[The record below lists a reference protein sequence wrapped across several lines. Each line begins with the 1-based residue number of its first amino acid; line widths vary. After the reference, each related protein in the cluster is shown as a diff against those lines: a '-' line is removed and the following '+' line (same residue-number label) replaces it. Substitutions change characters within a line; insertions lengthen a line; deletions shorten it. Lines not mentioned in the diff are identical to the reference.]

1 MRRCRALTFRRRR
14 LFPRLGFRLRGF
26 AGQTGGVRSIREL
39 DTVELII
46 QAQALL
52 DSIRGPERVI
62 DAGTL
67 RALQQSGNYVVGLFD
82 DEAGDER
89 MVGASIAFFGVPG
102 ERTMHSHIT
111 ALLPEYRGRGWG
123 RELKGHQ
130 RQWAF
135 SRDVGHITW
144 TFDPLVARN
153 AHFFLT
159 VLGARVT
166 GYSVNHYGIFGGG
179 DAGDASDRLDVR
191 WALADIAKPP
201 ADDADVATLEIPT
214 DIEAMRESDPE
225 AAHEWRLRLRG
236 EMEPLLERGLKIVGF
251 DTARGYLFTE

>member
-1 MRRCRALTFRRRR
+1 MRT
-14 LFPRLGFRLRGF
+14 
-26 AGQTGGVRSIREL
+26 IRDL

-46 QAQALL
+46 DAQGLL

-82 DEAGDER
+82 ADADGGEER
-89 MVGASIAFFGVPG
+89 MVGASIAFFGAPG
-102 ERTMHSHIT
+102 RRAMHSHIT

-123 RELKGHQ
+123 RELKEHQ

-135 SRDVGHITW
+135 SRDVGRITW

-153 AHFFLT
+153 AHFFLS

-166 GYSVNHYGIFGGG
+166 GYSINRYGIFGGG
-179 DAGDASDRLDVR
+179 DAGDESDRLDVE
-191 WALADIAKPP
+191 WALADIAKAP
-201 ADDADVATLEIPT
+201 ASETVVETLEIPA
-214 DIEAMRESDPE
+214 DIEAMRESDPD
-225 AAHEWRLRLRG
+225 AAHEWRMRLRAQ
-236 EMEPLLERGLKIVGF
+236 MEGLLGSGLQIAGF
-251 DTARGYLFTE
+251 DARKGYLFTRA

>member
-1 MRRCRALTFRRRR
+1 
-14 LFPRLGFRLRGF
+14 
-26 AGQTGGVRSIREL
+26 VRSIREL

-46 QAQALL
+46 DAQGLL
-52 DSIRGPERVI
+52 DSIRGANRVI

-82 DEAGDER
+82 DSEGEDR
-89 MVGASIAFFGVPG
+89 MVGASIAFFGEPG
-102 ERTMHSHIT
+102 KRTMHSHIT

-123 RELKGHQ
+123 RELKEHQ

-135 SRDVGHITW
+135 SREVGRITW

-159 VLGARVT
+159 VLGARAT
-166 GYSVNHYGIFGGG
+166 GYTVNRYGIFGGG
-179 DAGDASDRLDVR
+179 DAGDESDRLDVE

-201 ADDADVATLEIPT
+201 ASDAVVATVEIPADVEG
-214 DIEAMRESDPE
+214 MRETDPA
-225 AAHEWRLRLRG
+225 AAHEWRLRLRADIEEQLSQG
-236 EMEPLLERGLKIVGF
+236 RRLAGF
-251 DTARGYLFTE
+251 ETGRGYLFTA

>member
-1 MRRCRALTFRRRR
+1 MRT
-14 LFPRLGFRLRGF
+14 
-26 AGQTGGVRSIREL
+26 VRDL
-39 DTVELII
+39 DTVELILD
-46 QAQALL
+46 AQGLL

-82 DEAGDER
+82 SDGGEER
-89 MVGASIAFFGVPG
+89 MVGASIAFFGEPG
-102 ERTMHSHIT
+102 RRSMHSHIT

-123 RELKGHQ
+123 RELKEHQ

-135 SRDVGHITW
+135 SREVGRITW

-166 GYSVNHYGIFGGG
+166 GYSVNRYGIFGGG
-179 DAGDASDRLDVR
+179 DAGDESDRLDVE

-201 ADDADVATLEIPT
+201 AEDTVVETVEIPA
-214 DIEAMRESDPE
+214 DIEAMRTSDPE
-225 AAHEWRLRLRG
+225 AAHEWRMRLRTR
-236 EMEPLLERGLKIVGF
+236 MEETLGRGLRIVGF
-251 DTARGYLFTE
+251 DVERGYLFAQ

>member
-1 MRRCRALTFRRRR
+1 MQTDAMRT
-14 LFPRLGFRLRGF
+14 
-26 AGQTGGVRSIREL
+26 IRDL

-46 QAQALL
+46 EAQSLL
-52 DSIRGPERVI
+52 DALRRSERTI

-67 RALQQSGNYVVGLFD
+67 RALQQSGNYVVGVFD
-82 DEAGDER
+82 GDDGSER
-89 MVGASIAFFGVPG
+89 MVGASIAFFGAPG
-102 ERTMHSHIT
+102 RRTMHSHIT

-123 RELKGHQ
+123 RELKEHQ

-135 SRDVGHITW
+135 SREVGNITW

-166 GYSVNHYGIFGGG
+166 GYSVNRYGIFGGG
-179 DAGDASDRLDVR
+179 DAGAESDRLDVE

-201 ADDADVATLEIPT
+201 ADDAVVETLAIPSDVEG
-214 DIEAMRESDPE
+214 MRVSDP
-225 AAHEWRLRLRG
+225 AAAQEWRTTLRAQ
-236 EMEPLLERGLKIVGF
+236 MEELLGRGLRVGGF
-251 DTARGYLFTE
+251 DAERGYLFTAD

>member
-1 MRRCRALTFRRRR
+1 MPDLHARCPVR
-14 LFPRLGFRLRGF
+14 
-26 AGQTGGVRSIREL
+26 QTGFVRTIRDL

-46 QAQALL
+46 DAQGVL
-52 DSIRGPERVI
+52 DAIRGKERVI

-82 DEAGDER
+82 DDR
-89 MVGASIAFFGVPG
+89 MVGASIAFFGAPG
-102 ERTMHSHIT
+102 RRAMHSHIT

-123 RELKGHQ
+123 RELKEHQ

-135 SRDVGHITW
+135 SREVGTITW

-166 GYSVNHYGIFGGG
+166 NYVVNQYGIFGGG
-179 DAGDASDRLDVR
+179 DAGDESDRLDVE
-191 WALADIAKPP
+191 WALADIAKAP
-201 ADDADVATLEIPT
+201 APDAVVATLAIPA
-214 DIEAMRESDPE
+214 DVESMREADPA
-225 AAHEWRLRLRG
+225 AAHEWRLRLRSEIEALHG
-236 EMEPLLERGLKIVGF
+236 RGLRIAGF
-251 DTARGYLFTE
+251 DVERGYLFTAA

>member
-1 MRRCRALTFRRRR
+1 MRT
-14 LFPRLGFRLRGF
+14 
-26 AGQTGGVRSIREL
+26 IRDL

-46 QAQALL
+46 DAQALL

-67 RALQQSGNYVVGLFD
+67 RALQHSGNYVVGLFD
-82 DEAGDER
+82 DADGEER
-89 MVGASIAFFGVPG
+89 MVGASIAFFGEPG
-102 ERTMHSHIT
+102 RRTMHSHIT

-123 RELKGHQ
+123 RELKEHQ

-135 SRDVGHITW
+135 SREVGRITW

-159 VLGARVT
+159 VLGARVL
-166 GYSVNHYGIFGGG
+166 GYSVNVYGIFGGG
-179 DAGDASDRLDVR
+179 DAGDQSDRLDVE
-191 WALADIAKPP
+191 WTLADIAKPP
-201 ADDADVATLEIPT
+201 ASDAVVATVAIPSDVEGMRLT
-214 DIEAMRESDPE
+214 DPD

-236 EMEPLLERGLKIVGF
+236 EMEERLGSGLRIAGF
-251 DTARGYLFTE
+251 DVERGYLFTK

>member
-1 MRRCRALTFRRRR
+1 MRT
-14 LFPRLGFRLRGF
+14 
-26 AGQTGGVRSIREL
+26 IRDL

-46 QAQALL
+46 EAQSLL

-82 DEAGDER
+82 DEDGSER
-89 MVGASIAFFGVPG
+89 MVGASVAFFGVPG
-102 ERTMHSHIT
+102 QRTMHSHIT
-111 ALLPEYRGRGWG
+111 ALIPEYRGRGWG
-123 RELKGHQ
+123 RELKEHQ

-135 SRDVGHITW
+135 SREVGRITW

-166 GYSVNHYGIFGGG
+166 AYAVNQYGIFGGG
-179 DAGDASDRLDVR
+179 DAGDESDRLDVE
-191 WALADIAKPP
+191 WALADIAKHP
-201 ADDADVATLEIPT
+201 AAEAVEATLEIPS
-214 DIEAMRESDPE
+214 DVEGMRVSDPD

-236 EMEPLLERGLKIVGF
+236 EMEDLLGRGLRVAGF
-251 DTARGYLFTE
+251 DVQQGYLFTE

>member
-1 MRRCRALTFRRRR
+1 MRT
-14 LFPRLGFRLRGF
+14 
-26 AGQTGGVRSIREL
+26 IRDL
-39 DTVELII
+39 DTVELILD
-46 QAQALL
+46 AQGIL

-82 DEAGDER
+82 GEGDDQR
-89 MVGASIAFFGVPG
+89 MVGASIAFFGAPG
-102 ERTMHSHIT
+102 QRAMHSHIT
-111 ALLPEYRGRGWG
+111 ALIPEYRGRGWG
-123 RELKGHQ
+123 RELKEHQ

-135 SRDVGHITW
+135 SRDVGRITW

-166 GYSVNHYGIFGGG
+166 GYAVNVYGIFGGG
-179 DAGDASDRLDVR
+179 DAGDESDRLDVE

-201 ADDADVATLEIPT
+201 AAELVVETLEIPS
-214 DIEAMRESDPE
+214 DIETLRESDAA
-225 AAHEWRLRLRG
+225 AAHEWRTRLRA
-236 EMEPLLERGLKIVGF
+236 EMEERLGRGLRIAGF
-251 DTARGYLFTE
+251 DVERGYLFTA

>member
-1 MRRCRALTFRRRR
+1 
-14 LFPRLGFRLRGF
+14 
-26 AGQTGGVRSIREL
+26 VRTIRDL

-46 QAQALL
+46 EAQSLL

-82 DEAGDER
+82 DEDGSER
-89 MVGASIAFFGVPG
+89 MVGASVAFFGVPG
-102 ERTMHSHIT
+102 QRTMHSHIT
-111 ALLPEYRGRGWG
+111 ALIPEYRGRGWG
-123 RELKGHQ
+123 RELKEHQ

-135 SRDVGHITW
+135 SREVGRITW

-166 GYSVNHYGIFGGG
+166 AYAVNQYGIFGGG
-179 DAGDASDRLDVR
+179 DAGDESDRLDVE
-191 WALADIAKPP
+191 WALADIAKHP
-201 ADDADVATLEIPT
+201 AAEAVEATLEIPS
-214 DIEAMRESDPE
+214 DVEGMRVSDPD

-236 EMEPLLERGLKIVGF
+236 EMEELLGRGLRVAGF
-251 DTARGYLFTE
+251 DVEQGYLFTE

>member
-1 MRRCRALTFRRRR
+1 
-14 LFPRLGFRLRGF
+14 
-26 AGQTGGVRSIREL
+26 VRTIRDL

-46 QAQALL
+46 EAQSLL

-82 DEAGDER
+82 DEDGSER
-89 MVGASIAFFGVPG
+89 MVGASVAFFGVPG
-102 ERTMHSHIT
+102 QRTMHSHIT
-111 ALLPEYRGRGWG
+111 ALIPEYRGRGWG
-123 RELKGHQ
+123 RELKEHQ

-135 SRDVGHITW
+135 SREVGRITW

-166 GYSVNHYGIFGGG
+166 GYSVNNYGIFGGG
-179 DAGDASDRLDVR
+179 DAGDESDRLDVE
-191 WALADIAKPP
+191 WALADIAKHP
-201 ADDADVATLEIPT
+201 ADDAVVATLEIPS
-214 DIEAMRESDPE
+214 DVEGMRMSDPD
-225 AAHEWRLRLRG
+225 AAHQWRLRLRG
-236 EMEPLLERGLKIVGF
+236 EMEELLGRGLRLGGF
-251 DTARGYLFTE
+251 DVKQGYLFTE

>member
-1 MRRCRALTFRRRR
+1 MRT
-14 LFPRLGFRLRGF
+14 
-26 AGQTGGVRSIREL
+26 IRDL

-46 QAQALL
+46 QAQDLF
-52 DSIRGPERVI
+52 DSLRRSERTI

-82 DEAGDER
+82 GEGDDER
-89 MVGASIAFFGVPG
+89 MVGASIAFFGPPAR
-102 ERTMHSHIT
+102 RTMHSHIT

-123 RELKGHQ
+123 RELKEHQ

-135 SRDVGHITW
+135 SREVGHITW

-166 GYSVNHYGIFGGG
+166 GYAVNRYGIFGGG
-179 DAGDASDRLDVR
+179 DAGDESDRLDVE
-191 WALADIAKPP
+191 WALADIAQPP
-201 ADDADVATLEIPT
+201 AADAVVETLEIPD
-214 DIEAMRESDPE
+214 DIEAMRATDPD
-225 AAHEWRLRLRG
+225 AAHEWRMRLRAQ
-236 EMEPLLERGLKIVGF
+236 MEELLGRGLRIGGF
-251 DTARGYLFTE
+251 ETGRGYLFTQG

>member
-1 MRRCRALTFRRRR
+1 MRT
-14 LFPRLGFRLRGF
+14 
-26 AGQTGGVRSIREL
+26 IRDL

-46 QAQALL
+46 DAQGVL
-52 DSIRGPERVI
+52 DAIRGKERVI

-82 DEAGDER
+82 DEGGEEK
-89 MVGASIAFFGVPG
+89 MVGASIAFFGEPG
-102 ERTMHSHIT
+102 RRAMHSHIT

-123 RELKGHQ
+123 RELKEHQ

-135 SRDVGHITW
+135 SREVGRISW

-166 GYSVNHYGIFGGG
+166 GYAVNQYGIFGGG
-179 DAGDASDRLDVR
+179 DAGDESDRLDVE

-201 ADDADVATLEIPT
+201 AADAVVDTLAIPSDVESMRAT
-214 DIEAMRESDPE
+214 DPA
-225 AAHEWRLRLRG
+225 AAHEWRLRLRS
-236 EMEPLLERGLKIVGF
+236 EMEERLGRGLRIAGF
-251 DTARGYLFTE
+251 DVERGYLFTE

>member
-1 MRRCRALTFRRRR
+1 M
-14 LFPRLGFRLRGF
+14 
-26 AGQTGGVRSIREL
+26 RSIREL

-46 QAQALL
+46 DAQGLL
-52 DSIRGPERVI
+52 DSIRGANRVI

-82 DEAGDER
+82 DSEGEDR
-89 MVGASIAFFGVPG
+89 MVGASIAFFGEPG
-102 ERTMHSHIT
+102 KRTMHSHIT

-123 RELKGHQ
+123 RELKEHQ

-135 SRDVGHITW
+135 SREVGRITW

-166 GYSVNHYGIFGGG
+166 GYTVNRYGIFGSG
-179 DAGDASDRLDVR
+179 DAGDESDRLDLEWV
-191 WALADIAKPP
+191 LADIAKPP
-201 ADDADVATLEIPT
+201 ASDAVVATVEIPT
-214 DIEAMRESDPE
+214 DVEGMRETDPA
-225 AAHEWRLRLRG
+225 AAHEWRLRLRADIEEQLSQG
-236 EMEPLLERGLKIVGF
+236 RRLAGF
-251 DTARGYLFTE
+251 DTGRGYLFTA

>member
-1 MRRCRALTFRRRR
+1 
-14 LFPRLGFRLRGF
+14 
-26 AGQTGGVRSIREL
+26 VRSIREL

-46 QAQALL
+46 DAQGLL
-52 DSIRGPERVI
+52 DSIRGANRVI

-82 DEAGDER
+82 DSEGEDR
-89 MVGASIAFFGVPG
+89 MVGASIAFFGEPG
-102 ERTMHSHIT
+102 KRTMHSHIT

-123 RELKGHQ
+123 RELKEHQ

-135 SRDVGHITW
+135 SREVGRITW

-166 GYSVNHYGIFGGG
+166 GYTVNRYGIFGSG
-179 DAGDASDRLDVR
+179 DAGDESDRLDLEWV
-191 WALADIAKPP
+191 LADIAKPP
-201 ADDADVATLEIPT
+201 ASDAVVATVEIPT
-214 DIEAMRESDPE
+214 DVEGMRETDPA
-225 AAHEWRLRLRG
+225 AAHEWRLRLRADIEEQLSQG
-236 EMEPLLERGLKIVGF
+236 RRLAGF
-251 DTARGYLFTE
+251 DTGRGYLFTA

>member
-1 MRRCRALTFRRRR
+1 MRT
-14 LFPRLGFRLRGF
+14 
-26 AGQTGGVRSIREL
+26 IRDL

-46 QAQALL
+46 QAQDLF
-52 DSIRGPERVI
+52 DSLRRSERTI

-82 DEAGDER
+82 GDGDDQH
-89 MVGASIAFFGVPG
+89 MVGASIAFFGAPG
-102 ERTMHSHIT
+102 RRTMHSHIT

-123 RELKGHQ
+123 RELKEHQ

-135 SRDVGHITW
+135 SREVGNITW

-166 GYSVNHYGIFGGG
+166 GYAVNQYGIFGGG
-179 DAGDASDRLDVR
+179 DAGDESDRLDVE

-201 ADDADVATLEIPT
+201 AEEDVVATVEIPR
-214 DIEAMRESDPE
+214 DVEAMRVDDPA
-225 AAHEWRLRLRG
+225 AAHEWRTALRG
-236 EMEPLLERGLKIVGF
+236 QMEEQFGRGLKIAGF
-251 DTARGYLFTE
+251 DSARGYLFVRA

>member
-1 MRRCRALTFRRRR
+1 MRT
-14 LFPRLGFRLRGF
+14 
-26 AGQTGGVRSIREL
+26 IRDL

-46 QAQALL
+46 DAQGLL

-67 RALQQSGNYVVGLFD
+67 RALEQSGNYVVGLFD
-82 DEAGDER
+82 DESGEER
-89 MVGASIAFFGVPG
+89 MVGASIAFFGEPG
-102 ERTMHSHIT
+102 KRTMHSHIT

-123 RELKGHQ
+123 RELKEHQ

-135 SRDVGHITW
+135 SREVGRITW
-144 TFDPLVARN
+144 TYDPLVARN

-166 GYSVNHYGIFGGG
+166 RYTVNRYGIFGGG
-179 DAGDASDRLDVR
+179 DAGDESDRLDVE

-201 ADDADVATLEIPT
+201 ASDAVVATVEIPT
-214 DIEAMRESDPE
+214 DVESMRVSDPD
-225 AAHEWRLRLRG
+225 AAHQWRLRLRT
-236 EMEPLLERGLKIVGF
+236 EIEQQLDKGLHIAGF
-251 DTARGYLFTE
+251 DVERGYLFTE

>member
-130 RQWAF
+130 R
-135 SRDVGHITW
+135 
-144 TFDPLVARN
+144 
-153 AHFFLT
+153 
-159 VLGARVT
+159 VT